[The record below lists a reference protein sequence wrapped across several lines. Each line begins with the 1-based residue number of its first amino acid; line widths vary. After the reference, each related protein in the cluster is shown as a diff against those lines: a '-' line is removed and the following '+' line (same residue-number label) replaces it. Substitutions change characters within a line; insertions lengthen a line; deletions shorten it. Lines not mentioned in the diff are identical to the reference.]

1 MLCFVPG
8 TFSVKNVVPTPE
20 GGSSKV
26 KLKVRLNIHGIFN
39 ASNAQL
45 VEKLPATAEPE
56 AEAEAEAETEL
67 MDTSEGKKNGNEQ
80 KVDGTEE
87 V

>member
-45 VEKLPATAEPE
+45 VEILPATAEP
-56 AEAEAEAETEL
+56 EAEAETEL

-80 KVDGTEE
+80 KVDGAEE